1 MTTLTHQTTENIGP
15 LRQLFRRST
24 AVVVL
29 TAAGLGVAGY
39 MALGMLQDKP
49 ADPVLP
55 AFSAFS
61 AVPVPSA
68 PDMDKLQNL
77 GQLAAIVQSPQAHPA
92 R

>member
-1 MTTLTHQTTENIGP
+1 MTTLTHQTSENIGP

-29 TAAGLGVAGY
+29 TTAGLGVAGY

-55 AFSAFS
+55 AFSA
-61 AVPVPSA
+61 VPVPSA

-77 GQLAAIVQSPQAHPA
+77 GQLAAIVQNQPVPQAHPG

>member
-29 TAAGLGVAGY
+29 TTAGLGVAGY
-39 MALGMLQDKP
+39 MAIGMLQDKP

-55 AFSAFS
+55 AFSA
-61 AVPVPSA
+61 VPVPSA
-68 PDMDKLQNL
+68 PDLDKLQNL
-77 GQLAAIVQSPQAHPA
+77 GQLAAVVQQVPQAPPA

>member
-1 MTTLTHQTTENIGP
+1 MTTLTNQSSENIGP

-29 TAAGLGVAGY
+29 TTAGLGVAGY
-39 MALGMLQDKP
+39 MAIGMLQDKP

-55 AFSAFS
+55 AFSA
-61 AVPVPSA
+61 VPVPSA
-68 PDMDKLQNL
+68 PDLDKLQNL
-77 GQLAAIVQSPQAHPA
+77 GQLAAVVQQVPQAPPA

>member
-55 AFSAFS
+55 TFS

-68 PDMDKLQNL
+68 PDLDKLQNL
-77 GQLAAIVQSPQAHPA
+77 GQLAAIVQGPQAHPA
-92 R
+92 H

>member
-1 MTTLTHQTTENIGP
+1 MTTLTNQASENIGP

-29 TAAGLGVAGY
+29 TTAGLGVAAY
-39 MALGMLQDKP
+39 LAVGMLQDKP
-49 ADPVLP
+49 AEPVLP
-55 AFSAFS
+55 TFS

-68 PDMDKLQNL
+68 PDLTKLQNL
-77 GQLAAIVQSPQAHPA
+77 GQLAAIMQAPPS

>member
-49 ADPVLP
+49 A
-55 AFSAFS
+55 
-61 AVPVPSA
+61 
-68 PDMDKLQNL
+68 MDKLQNL
-77 GQLAAIVQSPQAHPA
+77 GQLAAIVQGPQAHPA

>member
-1 MTTLTHQTTENIGP
+1 MTTLTHQTSENIGP

-29 TAAGLGVAGY
+29 TTAGLGVAGY

-55 AFSAFS
+55 AFSA
-61 AVPVPSA
+61 VPVPSA

-77 GQLAAIVQSPQAHPA
+77 GQLAAIVQSQPAPQAQPA

>member
-55 AFSAFS
+55 AFSA
-61 AVPVPSA
+61 VPVPSA

-77 GQLAAIVQSPQAHPA
+77 GQLAAIVQTPPT

>member
-1 MTTLTHQTTENIGP
+1 MTTLTHQTSENIGP

-29 TAAGLGVAGY
+29 TTAGLGVAGY

-55 AFSAFS
+55 AFSA
-61 AVPVPSA
+61 VPVPSA

-77 GQLAAIVQSPQAHPA
+77 GQLAAIVQNQPAPQAHPA

>member
-1 MTTLTHQTTENIGP
+1 
-15 LRQLFRRST
+15 
-24 AVVVL
+24 
-29 TAAGLGVAGY
+29 

-55 AFSAFS
+55 TFS

-77 GQLAAIVQSPQAHPA
+77 GQLAAIVQGPQAHPA

>member
-15 LRQLFRRST
+15 LRQLFLRST

-55 AFSAFS
+55 AFSA
-61 AVPVPSA
+61 VPVPSA

-77 GQLAAIVQSPQAHPA
+77 GQLAAIVQGPQAHPA